1 VEPGVFDFFLLEAVI
16 NGLLFGGVLALLSLG
31 LNLVFGVVDVVW
43 IAYSEVVMVGM
54 YVIYTLHVMLG
65 WPLVFAAPMALVGS
79 GIVGVLVH
87 RLIIEPILDTPPI
100 NQLLATGGLLF
111 FLQSLATLIYG
122 SQFRNIGL
130 SLPTLEFHELY
141 ISFARLLAFG
151 VAVLGMA
158 GLYLFLSRTY
168 VGTAIRAVAQDRQVM
183 GLMGVDTRTVYLI
196 TSAVGGALAGL
207 AAVLLVLQQDVHPFI
222 GLTFGPITFMICV
235 LGGLGNLLG
244 GFVAAFVISQV
255 ISIGSFYVSTE
266 LSYVIAFVLFIVAM
280 FIRPEGLFHRRS

>member
-1 VEPGVFDFFLLEAVI
+1 MFDFFLLEAVI